1 MAFFTFGTFFVLS
14 LLMQGQKPHNQSP
27 AFERARKMNS
37 FAKQRK
43 YWATAIRWSA
53 RIFGTALAAMVLTI
67 AVGEGPPNPFTQ
79 PLPVAIE
86 LFGMLAMWIGCII
99 GWKRQGIAAVLIIA
113 GIMTFHII
121 EKRLLLMG
129 AFPLFDI
136 AAILYLLAWL
146 SGKNHKAGKI

>member
-1 MAFFTFGTFFVLS
+1 
-14 LLMQGQKPHNQSP
+14 
-27 AFERARKMNS
+27 MNS
-37 FAKQRK
+37 VAKQRK
-43 YWATAIRWSA
+43 YLATAILWSA
-53 RIFGTALAAMVLTI
+53 RIFGTALAALVLTI
-67 AVGEGPPNPFTQ
+67 VIGEGFFYPGDGPPNPFTQ
-79 PLPVAIE
+79 PMPVAIE
-86 LFGMLAMWIGCII
+86 LFGMLAMWIGCVI

>member
-1 MAFFTFGTFFVLS
+1 
-14 LLMQGQKPHNQSP
+14 
-27 AFERARKMNS
+27 MNN
-37 FAKQRK
+37 FAKLRT
-43 YWATAIRWSA
+43 YLATIIRWTA
-53 RIFGTALAAMVLTI
+53 RIFGGALAALMLTI
-67 AVGEGPPNPFTQ
+67 VIGEGLEYGLPNPFTQ

-86 LFGMLAMWIGCII
+86 LFGMLAMLAGCII
-99 GWKRQGIAAVLIIA
+99 GWKWQGIAAVLIIA

-121 EKRLLLMG
+121 EGRLLLMG